1 MQSRDWEMVRR
12 AQGGDLGAFTDLVL
26 HYKDRLFNFIF
37 RMVHSREE
45 AEDLLQEVFL
55 RVYKSL
61 SSYSPQ
67 YQFSTWV
74 YRIAQNLCIDTLRR
88 QRMPTISVDCPLGE
102 DEDLVMELP
111 DQSMSPEVM
120 FESADLRREV
130 EAAIAELPPRY
141 RAVIVL
147 RHLQGLS
154 YEEISQITDLP
165 VNTVKTHIFRARRI
179 LRERLKDV
187 V

>member
-1 MQSRDWEMVRR
+1 MQTRDWELVRR
-12 AQGGDLGAFTDLVL
+12 AQGGDVGAFTDLVQY
-26 HYKDRLFNFIF
+26 YKDRLFNFIF

-61 SSYSPQ
+61 STYSPQ
-67 YQFSTWV
+67 YQFSTWI
-74 YRIAQNLCIDTLRR
+74 YRIAQNLCIDHLRR
-88 QRMPTISVDCPLGE
+88 HRLPTFSVDAPMGE
-102 DEDLVMELP
+102 DEDLQMELP
-111 DQSMSPEVM
+111 DETMSPEVL

-130 EAAIAELPPRY
+130 EAAIAALPPKY

-147 RHLQGLS
+147 RHVQGLT
-154 YEEISQITDLP
+154 YEEISEITDLP

-179 LRERLKDV
+179 LRQRLCDV
-187 V
+187 I

>member
-1 MQSRDWEMVRR
+1 MQSRDWDLVKR
-12 AQGGDLGAFTDLVL
+12 AQAGDMAAFTELVV
-26 HYKDRLFNFIF
+26 HYKDRLFNFIY
-37 RMVHSREE
+37 RMIHSREE

-67 YQFSTWV
+67 FQFSTWI
-74 YRIAQNLCIDTLRR
+74 YRIAQNLCIDTLRK
-88 QRMPTISVDCPLGE
+88 QRVPTVSVDCPLGD

-111 DQSMSPEVM
+111 DQSMSPEVL

-130 EAAIAELPPRY
+130 ESAIADLPPKY

-154 YEEISQITDLP
+154 YEEISLITDLP